1 MDSNINILNIT
12 DLTPKNGENGKF
24 HIMCVFITVEH
35 LNKRRRN
42 GRGQGRRNTSSKAE
56 LESGDKEP

>member
-35 LNKRRRN
+35 LNKRRN
-42 GRGQGRRNTSSKAE
+42 GRGQGQRSTSSKAE